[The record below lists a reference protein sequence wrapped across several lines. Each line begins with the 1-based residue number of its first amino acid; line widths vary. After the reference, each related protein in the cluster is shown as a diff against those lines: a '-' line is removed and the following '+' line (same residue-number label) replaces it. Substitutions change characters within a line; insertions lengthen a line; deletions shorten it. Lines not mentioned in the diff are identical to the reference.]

1 MLNLKSGARRALL
14 ICTILLW
21 GITSVGGAEQKT
33 KPATRKDSAGGWQM
47 WKSETTKKVYRVKI
61 DQDHFVAELAN
72 VPAEAKKQG
81 AYIRSE
87 CRRAGNKW
95 VGTTRALLPCAL
107 PGAEKKTRTCELT
120 LRIEVDSISPARIEG
135 AGDSLHNFDC
145 SKCQVLETGWA
156 KFTWVPEGKA
166 K

>member
-1 MLNLKSGARRALL
+1 MKLKSGARRALL
-14 ICTILLW
+14 VCAILLW
-21 GITSVGGAEQKT
+21 GIVLPAGAEQKT
-33 KPATRKDSAGGWQM
+33 KSAAKPDSTAGWQM

-61 DQDHFVAELAN
+61 DQDHFVAEWVN
-72 VPAEAKKQG
+72 VPPEAKKQG
-81 AYIRSE
+81 AYIHSE

-120 LRIEVDSISPARIEG
+120 LRIEVDSISATRIEG

-156 KFTWVPEGKA
+156 KFTWVPAGKA